1 MVMGCLQDHASSAP
15 QLWPLIRLPRLGDP
29 SEPSLAPDTVE
40 PIAPC
45 SSNPTPD
52 PPAGRAVDSPDTPV
66 VPSLANEGTTGSV
79 R

>member
-1 MVMGCLQDHASSAP
+1 MVIGLVCRITRQAAP

-52 PPAGRAVDSPDTPV
+52 PPAGRAVDSPDTPHSTLV
-66 VPSLANEGTTGSV
+66 S
-79 R
+79 